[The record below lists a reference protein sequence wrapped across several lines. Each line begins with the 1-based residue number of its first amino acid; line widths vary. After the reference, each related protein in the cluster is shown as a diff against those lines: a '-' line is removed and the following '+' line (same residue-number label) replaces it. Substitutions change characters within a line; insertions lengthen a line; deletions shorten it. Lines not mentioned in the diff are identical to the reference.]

1 MYSLKT
7 STAIEGALVP
17 LLMLLDRPPEQI
29 DLLKR
34 YAHHAGVV
42 FQLHDEVLDATSST
56 RQLGK
61 DAGHDTATANI
72 VRTCGIAEARRL
84 TAAHL
89 TEALG
94 YCERLPFNTD
104 LLACAVRHFA
114 TRRH

>member
-1 MYSLKT
+1 
-7 STAIEGALVP
+7 
-17 LLMLLDRPPEQI
+17 
-29 DLLKR
+29 
-34 YAHHAGVV
+34 
-42 FQLHDEVLDATSST
+42 
-56 RQLGK
+56 
-61 DAGHDTATANI
+61 

-89 TEALG
+89 SEALG